1 VFTKSQLTLLVFF
14 LSFYVN
20 IGFLGAENN
29 KSNKV
34 KNINGSYHPLHL
46 QTNYLFEKSRG
57 VIFFMTSYEYK
68 HAWIT
73 PLTKL
78 KGNLNRFGLI
88 RFDYFL
94 ADKIYLQV
102 HGAIWE
108 VLENSSS
115 VQDVGDFTVSTVAT
129 LIEQKK
135 NRPAIGIQIESKLP
149 NTNQNKGLGP
159 NTIDVSFSLLLK
171 QARKRFTTFYEI
183 GVGILAA
190 PGKLNLQ
197 NDVLIY
203 GFGFSCFLN
212 RHISLC
218 SEVYGSISTVKKAP
232 VGTESRNRI
241 QFGLVYKFEHLAL
254 ELFPSYG
261 LNRREGNLGI
271 GVGISLQF
279 NILTKYFKD

>member
-1 VFTKSQLTLLVFF
+1 VFTKSQLPRLVFF
-14 LSFYVN
+14 FLFYFN
-20 IGFLGAENN
+20 IGILDAEGI

-34 KNINGSYHPLHL
+34 EIIKDLYHPLQL
-46 QTNYLFEKSRG
+46 QTNILFKKSRG
-57 VIFFMTSYEYK
+57 VIFFITSYEYK

-73 PLTKL
+73 PLTKI
-78 KGNLNRFGLI
+78 KGNLNRFGLM

-102 HGAIWE
+102 RGTIWE

-115 VQDVGDFTVSTVAT
+115 VRDVGDFTVSTVAT
-129 LIEQKK
+129 LVEQKN
-135 NRPAIGIQIESKLP
+135 NRPAIGIQIKSKLP

-171 QARKRFTTFYEI
+171 QAKNRLATFYEI

-190 PGKLNLQ
+190 PRKLNLQ

-203 GFGFSCFLN
+203 GVGFSYLLN
-212 RHISLC
+212 RRTVFC
-218 SEVYGSISTVKKAP
+218 SEITGFISTVKTAP
-232 VGTESRNRI
+232 LGTESRNRFQI
-241 QFGLVYKFEHLAL
+241 GLMYKFEHLAL

-261 LNRREGNLGI
+261 LNRREGNFGI

-279 NILTKYFKD
+279 NLLTKYFKD